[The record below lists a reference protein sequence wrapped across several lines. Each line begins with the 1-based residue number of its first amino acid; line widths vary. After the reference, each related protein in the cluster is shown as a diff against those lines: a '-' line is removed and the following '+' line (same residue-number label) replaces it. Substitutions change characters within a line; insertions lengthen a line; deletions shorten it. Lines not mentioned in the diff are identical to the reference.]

1 MERLKLGFDGKT
13 GKKTDRRFKL
23 HDTGCSKKL
32 SCFWIVLLGMLFG
45 TLCWSVGCLDSCLEL
60 QSFNCQQLMDTTIKE
75 NTKSVRFVG
84 KE

>member
-32 SCFWIVLLGMLFG
+32 SCFWIVFCECCLEH
-45 TLCWSVGCLDSCLEL
+45 SVGVLDVWIAAW
-60 QSFNCQQLMDTTIKE
+60 N
-75 NTKSVRFVG
+75 
-84 KE
+84 